1 MSINAVGLVDAKM
14 EHKMFCEYEVG
25 TCTVFP
31 SCIEICTVKP
41 V

>member
-25 TCTVFP
+25 TCITLTT
-31 SCIEICTVKP
+31 CIEIFTVKP
-41 V
+41 E